1 LCDIGVLSTPNQK
14 AKGKLMT
21 SSQPLWIDVVNPE
34 DKRFFKELGTRIAEL
49 RKAQGFTQ
57 QQLADALGLS
67 QQMIAS
73 YEVGRRRV
81 PISMLPTLAIA
92 LAAIMDDLV
101 TQPIKPGK
109 RGPAPKLQQQMDRIS
124 QLPRP
129 KQRFVLEVLEAA
141 LVQASR

>member
-1 LCDIGVLSTPNQK
+1 M
-14 AKGKLMT
+14 A
-21 SSQPLWIDVVNPE
+21 SSQPLWIDVVNSE

-57 QQLADALGLS
+57 QQLADTLGLS

-92 LAAIMDDLV
+92 LAATMEDLV
-101 TQPIKPGK
+101 AQPTKPSK
-109 RGPAPKLQQQMDRIS
+109 RGPAPKLQQQMERIS

-129 KQRFVLEVLEAA
+129 KQRFVMEMLDTVLA
-141 LVQASR
+141 QASR

>member
-1 LCDIGVLSTPNQK
+1 MRT
-14 AKGKLMT
+14 
-21 SSQPLWIDVVNPE
+21 
-34 DKRFFKELGTRIAEL
+34 EL

-57 QQLADALGLS
+57 QQLAEALGLS

-81 PISMLPTLAIA
+81 PISMLPALGIA
-92 LAAIMDDLV
+92 LAATMENLV
-101 TQPIKPGK
+101 AQPTKPGK
-109 RGPAPKLQQQMDRIS
+109 RGPAPKLQQQMERIS